1 MMHGLTN
8 LKICFCMFYV
18 CCWLFQVFFSS
29 FLCFPY
35 NERFDCSVSALVVN
49 YGTELQYSVTTHIY
63 FN

>member
-1 MMHGLTN
+1 
-8 LKICFCMFYV
+8 MFYV